1 MTASTLTKLIILDR
15 DGVINE
21 DSDAFI
27 KTVDEWIPIPGSIDA
42 IVRLKQAGYT
52 VAIATN
58 QSGIARGYYDVAT
71 LDAMHAKMQA
81 LLVAQAGKQSDMPAQ
96 VDYIAYCP
104 HLGDDVCE
112 CRKPKPGMLLTIAAH
127 YGVADTAHVV
137 MVGDSLRDWQAAD
150 AAGMHYAQLR
160 TGKGERT
167 LASGDLPAA
176 IPVFDDLAA
185 CVDQLLGEGL

>member
-1 MTASTLTKLIILDR
+1 MKLIVLDR

-27 KTVDEWIPIPGSIDA
+27 KTVDEWIPLPGSIEA

-71 LDAMHAKMQA
+71 LDAMHAKMQG
-81 LLVAQAGKQSDMPAQ
+81 LLTAQDAQAQ

-104 HLGDDVCE
+104 HLGDDACE
-112 CRKPKPGMLLTIAAH
+112 CRKPQPGMLLEIAQH
-127 YGVADTAHVV
+127 YGIEQVGGVL
-137 MVGDSLRDWQAAD
+137 MVGDSLRDWQSAD
-150 AAGMHYAQLR
+150 AAGMQYAQVR
-160 TGKGERT
+160 TGKGVRT
-167 LASGDLPAA
+167 LAGGDLPDA

-185 CVDQLLGEGL
+185 VVEQLLGESA